1 MGEDR
6 KSLSAKN
13 TYKKALVFIS
23 KTSSNSVLV
32 SIYVCLTNDKKEKLC
47 LSEEPVTRK
56 LRSASRNVLP
66 SLGFALCALSVEWG
80 TPQWVCIWLG
90 LKRKPRVLE
99 KAGRKLCVAGFC
111 TGRMTPAVV
120 PHWEIT
126 PLCWS
131 ITLCVPLGHLGHHFQ
146 QGAEHYWHETWTLLH
161 ESESHRFLVEYIL
174 HGILSLCCNNEG
186 ILNWEKDW
194 EHMK

>member
-56 LRSASRNVLP
+56 LRSASRNHR
-66 SLGFALCALSVEWG
+66 
-80 TPQWVCIWLG
+80 I
-90 LKRKPRVLE
+90 
-99 KAGRKLCVAGFC
+99 
-111 TGRMTPAVV
+111 
-120 PHWEIT
+120 I
-126 PLCWS
+126 
-131 ITLCVPLGHLGHHFQ
+131 
-146 QGAEHYWHETWTLLH
+146 
-161 ESESHRFLVEYIL
+161 ES
-174 HGILSLCCNNEG
+174 
-186 ILNWEKDW
+186 
-194 EHMK
+194 